1 MRRRWRKCQR
11 KNNNNA
17 KENGTRKIPF
27 LTRCNG
33 AGGKASARIR
43 RTERVKFRSSRARHS
58 TSRARARGVRESGKY
73 VCSHTNTHTNLHSHT
88 GILGHPRKSTTTS
101 WHRRNGRDTRTRSLL
116 DRRRDHLRNALQ
128 RPHARLAFD
137 DSPRVANR
145 RHRAAPVT
153 VYHTGARAI
162 WKRG

>member
-27 LTRCNG
+27 LTRCDG

-58 TSRARARGVRESGKY
+58 TSRARVRGVRENGKY
-73 VCSHTNTHTNLHSHT
+73 VCSHANTHTNLHSHT
-88 GILGHPRKSTTTS
+88 GILGNPRREHDDVVASTKRTGHANAIT
-101 WHRRNGRDTRTRSLL
+101 TRSAS
-116 DRRRDHLRNALQ
+116 RPSTQ
-128 RPHARLAFD
+128 RF
-137 DSPRVANR
+137 
-145 RHRAAPVT
+145 AASS
-153 VYHTGARAI
+153 RAI
-162 WKRG
+162 SVRRFAQGCESAA